1 VAFKELEKNIKFE
14 IWDTAG
20 QEKYRSITK
29 IFYKD
34 ANVAILVYDVSR
46 KESFEEIKN
55 YWYQQVKDNSPKK
68 ISINSNNKSYSNCT
82 CCK

>member
-1 VAFKELEKNIKFE
+1 M

-20 QEKYRSITK
+20 QERYRSITK

-34 ANVAILVYDVSR
+34 ANVAILAYDIAR

-55 YWYQQVKDNSPKK
+55 YWYQQLKENAPKK
-68 ISINSNNKSYSNCT
+68 ISI
-82 CCK
+82 